1 MTSVKAPVEWTKHH
15 ETVTE
20 TSDTSLRTSTRVR
33 EESSWTR
40 DQTRVITDRT
50 QQDVRFRIK
59 EKLKSTTR

>member
-1 MTSVKAPVEWTKHH
+1 MASVKAPVEWTKHH
-15 ETVTE
+15 EAVTE

>member
-15 ETVTE
+15 EAVTE
-20 TSDTSLRTSTRVR
+20 RSDTSLRASTRAR